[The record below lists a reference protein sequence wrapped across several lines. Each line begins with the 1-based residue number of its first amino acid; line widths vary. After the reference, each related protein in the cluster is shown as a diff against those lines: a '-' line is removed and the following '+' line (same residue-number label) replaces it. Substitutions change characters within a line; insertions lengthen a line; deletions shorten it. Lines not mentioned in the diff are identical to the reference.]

1 MILNLWN
8 AIRYVLWDT
17 TRKRVE
23 KDAHL
28 APLGRTQTKGD
39 QRFAHIVMLEP
50 TRLSENTRLRVNQHA
65 LLVLQGRSR
74 IPLDHRHAIAALP
87 DRTPR
92 LQVQQDAHVALQANS
107 QTSVDQF
114 RAESAFRDPY
124 RIMPQPP
131 VIRVR

>member
-8 AIRYVLWDT
+8 AVHYVLWDT

-28 APLGRTQTKGD
+28 APLGHTQTERD
-39 QRFAHIVMLEP
+39 QRFAYIVLLEP
-50 TRLSENTRLRVNQHA
+50 TRLRVNQHTQY
-65 LLVLQGRSR
+65 VLPGRSR
-74 IPLDHRHAIAALP
+74 IPLDHHHAIPVLP

-92 LQVQQDAHVALQANS
+92 LQVQQDAKFVLLDNS

-114 RAESAFRDPY
+114 RAEIAYRDPN
-124 RIMPQPP
+124 RDLRETP
-131 VIRVR
+131 VICVR

>member
-23 KDAHL
+23 KNADL
-28 APLGRTQTKGD
+28 APLGHTQTKGD
-39 QRFAHIVMLEP
+39 QRFAHIVMSEP
-50 TRLSENTRLRVNQHA
+50 TRLRVNQHA

-74 IPLDHRHAIAALP
+74 IPLDHRHAIPVYP

-92 LQVQQDAHVALQANS
+92 LQVQQDAHVVLLANS

-114 RAESAFRDPY
+114 RAEIAFRDPS
-124 RIMPQPP
+124 RLMTQPP
-131 VIRVR
+131 VRAC